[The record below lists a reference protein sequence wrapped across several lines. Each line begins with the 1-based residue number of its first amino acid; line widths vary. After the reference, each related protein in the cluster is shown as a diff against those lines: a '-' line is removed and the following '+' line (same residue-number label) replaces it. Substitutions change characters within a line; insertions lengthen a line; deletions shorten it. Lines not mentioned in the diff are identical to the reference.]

1 MMKTWTLEQEAV
13 IIQSVKEYPNMWEAF
28 DKSALLLNRTTA
40 AVKNRYYNYL
50 RRARMT
56 RKSKEKCIVIDKDT
70 VSSYRK
76 EYKQQEDVTIIIL
89 HIRGKR

>member
-1 MMKTWTLEQEAV
+1 MMKAWTLEQEAV
-13 IIQSVKEYPNMWEAF
+13 ILQTVKEYPNLWEAL
-28 DKSALLLNRTTA
+28 DKSALILNRTTA
-40 AVKNRYYNYL
+40 AVRNRYYNYL
-50 RRARMT
+50 RRARVT
-56 RKSKEKCIVIDKDT
+56 RKSREKCIVIDKDT

>member
-1 MMKTWTLEQEAV
+1 MKAWTLEQEAV
-13 IIQSVKEYPNMWEAF
+13 IIQTVKEYNNVWEAL
-28 DKSALLLNRTTA
+28 DKSALLLNRTPA
-40 AVKNRYYNYL
+40 AVRNRYYNHL
-50 RRARMT
+50 RRARVT

-70 VSSYRK
+70 VSEYKK

>member
-1 MMKTWTLEQEAV
+1 MKSWTLEQEAV
-13 IIQSVKEYPNMWEAF
+13 IIQSIKEYPNIWEAL
-28 DKSALLLNRTTA
+28 DKSAILLNRTPA
-40 AVKNRYYNYL
+40 AVRNRYYNYL
-50 RRARMT
+50 RRARIT

-76 EYKQQEDVTIIIL
+76 EYRQQEDVTIIIL

>member
-13 IIQSVKEYPNMWEAF
+13 IIQSVKEYPNLWEAF

-40 AVKNRYYNYL
+40 AVRNRYYNYL

>member
-1 MMKTWTLEQEAV
+1 MKTWTLEQEAV
-13 IIQSVKEYPNMWEAF
+13 IIQSVKEYPNLWEAL
-28 DKSALLLNRTTA
+28 DKSALLLNRTPA

-50 RRARMT
+50 RRARLT

>member
-1 MMKTWTLEQEAV
+1 MKAWTLEQEAV
-13 IIQSVKEYPNMWEAF
+13 ILQTVKEYPNVWEAL
-28 DKSALLLNRTTA
+28 DKSALILNRTPA
-40 AVKNRYYNYL
+40 AVRNRYYNYL
-50 RRARMT
+50 RRARVT

-70 VSSYRK
+70 VSEYKK

>member
-1 MMKTWTLEQEAV
+1 MKSWTLEQEAV

-40 AVKNRYYNYL
+40 AVRNRYYNYL
-50 RRARMT
+50 RRARVT

-76 EYKQQEDVTIIIL
+76 EYKQQDDVTIIIL

>member
-1 MMKTWTLEQEAV
+1 MKTWTLEQEAV
-13 IIQSVKEYPNMWEAF
+13 IIQSVKEYPNLWEAF

-40 AVKNRYYNYL
+40 AVRNRYYNYL
-50 RRARMT
+50 RRARVT

>member
-1 MMKTWTLEQEAV
+1 MKAWTLEQEAV
-13 IIQSVKEYPNMWEAF
+13 IIQSVKEYHNLWEAL
-28 DKSALLLNRTTA
+28 DKSALLLNRTPA
-40 AVKNRYYNYL
+40 AVRNRYYNYL
-50 RRARMT
+50 RRARVT
-56 RKSKEKCIVIDKDT
+56 RKSREKCIVIDKDT

>member
-13 IIQSVKEYPNMWEAF
+13 IIQSVKEYPNLWEAF

-40 AVKNRYYNYL
+40 AVRNRYYNYL
-50 RRARMT
+50 RRARLT

>member
-1 MMKTWTLEQEAV
+1 MMKAWTLEQEAV
-13 IIQSVKEYPNMWEAF
+13 IIQAVKEYPNLWEAL
-28 DKSALLLNRTTA
+28 DKSALILNRTPA
-40 AVKNRYYNYL
+40 AVRNRYYNYL
-50 RRARMT
+50 RRARIT

>member
-1 MMKTWTLEQEAV
+1 MMKAWTLEQEAV
-13 IIQSVKEYPNMWEAF
+13 IIQSIKEYPNIWEAL
-28 DKSALLLNRTTA
+28 DKSALILNRTPA
-40 AVKNRYYNYL
+40 AVRNRYYNYL
-50 RRARMT
+50 RRARIT

-76 EYKQQEDVTIIIL
+76 EYRQQEDVTIIIL

>member
-1 MMKTWTLEQEAV
+1 MMKAWTLEQEAV
-13 IIQSVKEYPNMWEAF
+13 IIQSIKEYPNIWEAL
-28 DKSALLLNRTTA
+28 DKSAILLNRTPA
-40 AVKNRYYNYL
+40 AVRNRYYNYL
-50 RRARMT
+50 RRARIT

-76 EYKQQEDVTIIIL
+76 EYRQQEDVTIIIL

>member
-1 MMKTWTLEQEAV
+1 MKSWTLEQEAV

>member
-1 MMKTWTLEQEAV
+1 MKAWTLEQEAV
-13 IIQSVKEYPNMWEAF
+13 IIQSVKEYHNLWEAL
-28 DKSALLLNRTTA
+28 DKSALLLNRTPA
-40 AVKNRYYNYL
+40 AVRNRYYNYL
-50 RRARMT
+50 RRARVT

>member
-1 MMKTWTLEQEAV
+1 MKSWKLEEEAV
-13 IIQSVKEYPNMWEAF
+13 IIKMVKEYPNLWEGL
-28 DKSALLLNRTTA
+28 DKSALLLNRTPA
-40 AVKNRYYNYL
+40 AVRNRYYNHL
-50 RRARMT
+50 RRARVT

-70 VSSYRK
+70 VSEYKK

>member
-13 IIQSVKEYPNMWEAF
+13 IIQSVKEYPNLWEAF
-28 DKSALLLNRTTA
+28 DRSALILNRTTA
-40 AVKNRYYNYL
+40 AVRNRYYNYL

>member
-1 MMKTWTLEQEAV
+1 MKTWTLEQEAV
-13 IIQSVKEYPNMWEAF
+13 IIQSVKEYPNLWEAL
-28 DKSALLLNRTTA
+28 DKSALLLNRTPA
-40 AVKNRYYNYL
+40 AVRNRYYNYL
-50 RRARMT
+50 RRARLT

>member
-1 MMKTWTLEQEAV
+1 MKSWTLEQEAV

-40 AVKNRYYNYL
+40 AVRNRYYNYL

-70 VSSYRK
+70 VSEYRK

>member
-1 MMKTWTLEQEAV
+1 MMKAWTLEQEAV
-13 IIQSVKEYPNMWEAF
+13 ILQTVKEYPNLWEAL
-28 DKSALLLNRTTA
+28 DRSAILLNRTPG
-40 AVKNRYYNYL
+40 AVRNRYYNYL
-50 RRARMT
+50 RRARLT

-70 VSSYRK
+70 VSEYKK

>member
-1 MMKTWTLEQEAV
+1 MKAWTLEQEAV
-13 IIQSVKEYPNMWEAF
+13 IIQSIKEYPNIWEAL
-28 DKSALLLNRTTA
+28 DKSAILLNRTPA
-40 AVKNRYYNYL
+40 AVRNRYYNYL
-50 RRARMT
+50 RRARVT

>member
-13 IIQSVKEYPNMWEAF
+13 IIQSVKEYPNLWEAL
-28 DKSALLLNRTTA
+28 DKSALLLNRTPA

-50 RRARMT
+50 RRARLT

>member
-1 MMKTWTLEQEAV
+1 MQL
-13 IIQSVKEYPNMWEAF
+13 
-28 DKSALLLNRTTA
+28 
-40 AVKNRYYNYL
+40 KNRYYNYL
-50 RRARMT
+50 RRARIT

>member
-13 IIQSVKEYPNMWEAF
+13 IIQSVKEYPNLWEAF

-40 AVKNRYYNYL
+40 AVRNRYYNYL
-50 RRARMT
+50 RRARVT

>member
-1 MMKTWTLEQEAV
+1 MKTWTLEQEAV
-13 IIQSVKEYPNMWEAF
+13 IIQSVKEYPNLWEAF
-28 DKSALLLNRTTA
+28 DRSALILNRTTA
-40 AVKNRYYNYL
+40 AVRNRYYNYL

>member
-1 MMKTWTLEQEAV
+1 MKSWTLEQEAV
-13 IIQSVKEYPNMWEAF
+13 IIQSIKEYPNIWEAL
-28 DKSALLLNRTTA
+28 DKSALILNRTPA
-40 AVKNRYYNYL
+40 AVRNRYYNYL
-50 RRARMT
+50 RRARIT
-56 RKSKEKCIVIDKDT
+56 RKSREKCIVIDKDT

>member
-1 MMKTWTLEQEAV
+1 MKSWTLEQEAV

-50 RRARMT
+50 RRARIT

>member
-1 MMKTWTLEQEAV
+1 MKSWTLEQEAV
-13 IIQSVKEYPNMWEAF
+13 IIQSIKEYPNLWEAL
-28 DKSALLLNRTTA
+28 DKSAILLNRTPA
-40 AVKNRYYNYL
+40 AVRNRYYNYL
-50 RRARMT
+50 RRARIT

>member
-1 MMKTWTLEQEAV
+1 MKTWTLEQEAV